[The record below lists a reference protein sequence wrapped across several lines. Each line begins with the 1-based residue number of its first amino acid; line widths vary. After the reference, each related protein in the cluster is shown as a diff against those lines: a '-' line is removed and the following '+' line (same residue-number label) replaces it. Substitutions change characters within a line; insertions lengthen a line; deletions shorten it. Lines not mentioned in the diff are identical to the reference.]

1 MFKIINHGVLLMK
14 ILLHEEMVRARVT
27 RDASYDGHFYVGVR
41 TMKTFCLP
49 SCKAR
54 LSLKKNM
61 VFFSTREEAINARY
75 RSCKRCKPDLYPDIT
90 PYWLD
95 RVLYYMKSNVSQR
108 INEKILVRV
117 AGVDIS
123 TIRRNFKLHYRFTP
137 IAYHRKLRLAYAKEL
152 ISKGVNHNEL
162 PSQCGFKS
170 NSGFRAAF
178 SREFG
183 YTPGEIYNV

>member
-1 MFKIINHGVLLMK
+1 MK
-14 ILLHEEMVRARVT
+14 KLSHEEMVRARVR
-27 RDASYDGHFYVGVR
+27 RDDSYDGHFYVGVR
-41 TMKTFCLP
+41 TMKIFCLP

-54 LSLKKNM
+54 LSLGKNM
-61 VFFSTREEAINARY
+61 VFFSTREEAINAGY
-75 RSCKRCKPDLYPDIT
+75 RSCKRCKPDRFPVVT

-95 RVLYYMKSNVSQR
+95 KVLRYMKKNVSQR
-108 INEKILVRV
+108 VNEKILVRI

-123 TIRRNFKLHYRFTP
+123 TIRRNFKLHYRSTP

-152 ISKGVNHNEL
+152 VKKGVNRREL

-183 YTPGEIYNV
+183 HTPGDICNV